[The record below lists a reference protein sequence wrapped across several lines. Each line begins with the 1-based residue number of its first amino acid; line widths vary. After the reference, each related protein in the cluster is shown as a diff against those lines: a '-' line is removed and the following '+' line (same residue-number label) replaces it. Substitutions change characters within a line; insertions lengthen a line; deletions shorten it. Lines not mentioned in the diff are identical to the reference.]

1 MFTLTDSMNSE
12 ARHLDSN
19 LALPFAS
26 GGRERLCL
34 RQITC
39 PWFSHLYNGAI
50 HDLFLIGLIGGKD
63 ELTKEK
69 QLELWLHLVS

>member
-1 MFTLTDSMNSE
+1 MLE
-12 ARHLDSN
+12 ANHLS
-19 LALPFAS
+19 LV
-26 GGRERLCL
+26 
-34 RQITC
+34 
-39 PWFSHLYNGAI
+39 FSSINGAI